1 MDEAKAL
8 EALLMAQE
16 AQRMMNAPAS
26 QSTLQP
32 RGPEM
37 GAIGHPNGPLPPT
50 QYSAYNKV

>member
-16 AQRMMNAPAS
+16 AKRQMAAS

-32 RGPEM
+32 TGLQM
-37 GAIGHPNGPLPPT
+37 GAIGHPDGPLAST
-50 QYSAYNKV
+50 QYSAYNRV